1 MYKYDLFFS
10 PVKAY
15 DIVCAMD
22 FAVSNRGGSRFFL
35 ELMLEMSKYFKVA
48 LITGKIDP
56 YAYSMLRKNNI
67 DIYYINAY
75 NECEYPASCIGG
87 LSRFI
92 IYMFKVL
99 SNIKFK
105 IIHTDNHFPN
115 FISLVYFSRHIATIH
130 HFENFRGLFKFVQ
143 WLEIKLPR
151 LALHAPY
158 KFSDSVIAIPTFV
171 KYISRSVARSPVKG
185 LVLMMGRLEER
196 KRYILAL
203 ASFKIAKYFRP
214 ELQLIIVGQGPE
226 LNRIHEVAR
235 RLRIHDSVTILP
247 YITEEEKYDLYSKAE
262 VFLHLGHP
270 EGFSRVVFEAI
281 LAGIPTIA
289 YKEIPAARMINAKH
303 VRLVNHDIT
312 EIARALID
320 PPQPGGQLRKPV
332 SLVEAYRRLYEI
344 LLRKDQ

>member
-1 MYKYDLFFS
+1 
-10 PVKAY
+10 
-15 DIVCAMD
+15 
-22 FAVSNRGGSRFFL
+22 
-35 ELMLEMSKYFKVA
+35 
-48 LITGKIDP
+48 
-56 YAYSMLRKNNI
+56 
-67 DIYYINAY
+67 
-75 NECEYPASCIGG
+75 
-87 LSRFI
+87 
-92 IYMFKVL
+92 
-99 SNIKFK
+99 
-105 IIHTDNHFPN
+105 
-115 FISLVYFSRHIATIH
+115 
-130 HFENFRGLFKFVQ
+130 
-143 WLEIKLPR
+143 

-171 KYISRSVARSPVKG
+171 KYIPRSVVRSPVKG

-226 LNRIHEVAR
+226 LNRIQEVAR
-235 RLRIHDSVTILP
+235 CLRIHDSVTILP

-289 YKEIPAARMINAKH
+289 YKDIPAARMINAKH

-344 LLRKDQ
+344 FLRKDQ

>member
-1 MYKYDLFFS
+1 MKT
-10 PVKAY
+10 Y
-15 DIVCAMD
+15 DIVYAMD
-22 FAVSNRGGSRFFL
+22 YAVSNRGGPRFFI
-35 ELMLEMSKYFKVA
+35 ELILEMSKYYKVA
-48 LITGKIDP
+48 LIAGKIDP
-56 YAYSMLRKNNI
+56 HAYSMLRKNNV
-67 DIYYINAY
+67 DIYYIDVY
-75 NECEYPASCIGG
+75 YGCEYPLSCIVG
-87 LSRFI
+87 LFKFI
-92 IYMFKVL
+92 VYIFKVL
-99 SNIKFK
+99 SSIKFK

-130 HFENFRGLFKFVQ
+130 HLENFRGPFKFVE

-158 KFSDSVIAIPTFV
+158 KFSDSVIAIPTLV
-171 KYISRSVARSPVKG
+171 KYIPRSVVRSPVKG

-203 ASFKIAKYFRP
+203 AGFKIAKYFRP

-226 LNRIHEVAR
+226 LNRIKEVAR

-281 LAGIPTIA
+281 LAGIPTTA
-289 YKEIPAARMINAKH
+289 YKDIPAARMINAKH

-344 LLRKDQ
+344 FLRKDQ